1 MGAFVRAS
9 VGERLEAGMPG
20 SLGSWREGETGERI
34 HFCRMP
40 TAYQALFQA
49 LTHREGVGDTVS
61 K

>member
-1 MGAFVRAS
+1 
-9 VGERLEAGMPG
+9 MPG
-20 SLGSWREGETGERI
+20 SLGSWRAGETGERI

-40 TAYQALFQA
+40 TAYQALSQA